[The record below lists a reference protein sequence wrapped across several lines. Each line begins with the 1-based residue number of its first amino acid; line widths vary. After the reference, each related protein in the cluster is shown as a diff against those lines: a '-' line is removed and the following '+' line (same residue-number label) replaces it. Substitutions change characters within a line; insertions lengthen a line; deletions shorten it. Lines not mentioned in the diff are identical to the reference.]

1 MGISDALGLSKPA
14 PPPAAAATYMPGD
27 DLVRAG
33 EVAPLNA
40 GKTVGDTKPNA
51 VEPPPP
57 IEFIHFGRLHKS
69 RANVFPH
76 PKYEPPEKPAPG
88 TKDDA
93 ASESKGSSA
102 PPPGSTSTGSG
113 SAGSKSGSDDE
124 LHSNPLF
131 RKQAEKNDADWLKNV
146 DPTPGTDNAP
156 VQPAPSPEEAAKKDA
171 ESKPKPDESPADK
184 DDIAPD
190 GPAGQAVLMR
200 DALLR
205 ESILLRNFVASTVAV
220 HKEWKAGQTIPNP
233 FAPKGDCLDHVKTD
247 VGKAAKAINTE
258 DAAYADLHGAG
269 LELHR
274 ARATHAAFAD
284 DELDGYFG
292 KPLPGL
298 DKLMPDVPG
307 LGPLLKPM
315 FFMTLNTYGVYYRVY
330 LAIRRAYEPVIE
342 EICRRRTVA
351 AILDHEPEP
360 YDVWASEGGENAI
373 AQVFARIV
381 GQTDLPEV
389 DPPPSDD
396 QSKKDAEDEDDEP
409 IGEDALD
416 VPPAAEL
423 VAEAMAVAC
432 KTEKLGDPIGIWV
445 RKWVQ
450 WDAESLEKVYKKLP
464 ETLKTPDKAIDA
476 EFVQGII
483 APSTTAKTLKAI
495 NCTFDLIVTS
505 LRAASAFKDTGTAFV
520 ATCKAGLDH
529 DEMPEVRAAKA
540 RSEYTEERGKLEDEA
555 KKPES
560 AASAGKKLKDLD
572 DAEKAKVESEKGE
585 MKAAVAKGDITQS
598 EYDTWLKART
608 EDAEPDAGD
617 KMDQYL
623 KELEKY
629 RDDIKSAVEKLNE
642 LTITAIATDLEAAR
656 AEAAG
661 AKALTMEAYLG
672 RLPRLLALLTL
683 NTTMIAWKLALG
695 GIFDVILR
703 DVDTEITRE
712 IKSFREGDNFAKKF
726 AKDKAGE
733 ENVTKAEE
741 GATKVFEGVKDL
753 YKAAH
758 KDEEEPAGFPPD
770 ERVLACTGQKITKK
784 DRKEAA
790 DQVRKTDSPKG
801 KVDKPPT
808 IFLKVE

>member
-1 MGISDALGLSKPA
+1 MGISDALGLSKPE
-14 PPPAAAATYMPGD
+14 PPPAAAATYKPGD
-27 DLVRAG
+27 DLVKVG

-76 PKYEPPEKPAPG
+76 PKYEPPEKPAPSKSAG
-88 TKDDA
+88 
-93 ASESKGSSA
+93 ASSEQKSSSA
-102 PPPGSTSTGSG
+102 PPSSKSSG
-113 SAGSKSGSDDE
+113 SSSSSGGSKSGGDDE
-124 LHSNPLF
+124 LQSNPLF
-131 RKQAEKNDADWLKNV
+131 RKQAEKNDAEWLKDV
-146 DPTPGTDNAP
+146 DPTPGTGNAP
-156 VQPAPSPEEAAKKDA
+156 VQPAPSPEEAAEKDSG
-171 ESKPKPDESPADK
+171 SKSKPDESPVDE
-184 DDIAPD
+184 DDSAPD
-190 GPAGQAVLMR
+190 TPAGQAILMR
-200 DALLR
+200 DALMR

-220 HKEWKAGQTIPNP
+220 YKEWKAGQLIPNP
-233 FAPKGDCLDHVKTD
+233 FAPKGDRLDHVKDD
-247 VGKAAKAINTE
+247 VAKAAKAINAE
-258 DAAYADLHGAG
+258 DAAYADLHEAG
-269 LELHR
+269 LEFHR
-274 ARATHAAFAD
+274 ARATHAGFAD
-284 DELDGYFG
+284 DDLDGYFG

-342 EICRRRTVA
+342 EICRRRSVA
-351 AILDHEPEP
+351 AILNHEPEP
-360 YDVWASEGGENAI
+360 YNVWASEGGENAI
-373 AQVFARIV
+373 TQIFARIV
-381 GQTDLPEV
+381 GQTDLPEL
-389 DPPPSDD
+389 DPPSKDD
-396 QSKKDAEDEDDEP
+396 QKKDTEDDAP

-423 VAEAMAVAC
+423 IAEAMAVAC
-432 KTEKLGDPIGIWV
+432 KTEKLGDPIGTWV

-450 WDAESLEKVYKKLP
+450 WDAEALEKVYKKLP
-464 ETLKTPDKAIDA
+464 ATLKTPDKAIDDD
-476 EFVQGII
+476 FVQAII
-483 APSTTAKTLKAI
+483 APSTTAKTLKTI
-495 NCTFDLIVTS
+495 NCTFDLIITS
-505 LRAASAFKDTGTAFV
+505 LRATSAFKDTGTAFV

-540 RSEYTEERGKLEDEA
+540 RSEYTEERGKLEAEA
-555 KKPES
+555 KNPE
-560 AASAGKKLKDLD
+560 AAANAGKKLKDLD
-572 DAEKAKVESEKGE
+572 NAEKLKVESEKGE
-585 MKAAVAKGDITQS
+585 MQAAVARGDITQG
-598 EYDTWLKART
+598 EYNTWLKART
-608 EDAEPDAGD
+608 EDPDPDGWD
-617 KMDQYL
+617 KMEQYL
-623 KELEKY
+623 KEIEKY

-661 AKALTMEAYLG
+661 SNALTMEAYLG

-695 GIFDVILR
+695 GLFDVILR
-703 DVDTEITRE
+703 DVDTEITQE

-733 ENVTKAEE
+733 ENYTKAEQ
-741 GATKVFEGVKDL
+741 GATKAIEGVKEL

-758 KDEEEPAGFPPD
+758 KDPAKPVGFPPD
-770 ERVLACTGQKITKK
+770 ERIPACTGKKITKK
-784 DRKEAA
+784 DREEAA

-801 KVDKPPT
+801 KVDKPPP